1 MKYLQ
6 KEANRLNKKIKHN
19 KDKIEQLKKQA
30 PIKKG
35 AVNKNDKKTIQKR
48 EKRKQLKQQ
57 NSQYSEKLRNT
68 RKK

>member
-35 AVNKNDKKTIQKR
+35 AVNKNDK
-48 EKRKQLKQQ
+48 
-57 NSQYSEKLRNT
+57 
-68 RKK
+68 